1 MASLPSLL
9 VNAVSTWD
17 GKALTKG
24 SKQIGGFEKGIK
36 SLGKTLAATFGTT
49 ALLKFGKDS
58 VKAFAE
64 NEKSA
69 LRLATVVKN
78 LGLAF
83 EVPQIEKGLDEIS
96 ARYGY
101 QGEVL
106 REAFQK
112 LLTVTGSAAKSQ
124 DLLNLSLSV
133 AAGSGQDLLTV
144 NQDLA
149 AVYVGNTKGLRKYN
163 LGLAQSELKT
173 LKFDDAVALLTKT
186 FKGSAEAELT
196 TFSGKMKVLGEAAG
210 NAQEIIGGGL
220 VESLSLLAGE
230 ADSIT
235 PLAEG
240 MASFATSI
248 SDAIV
253 GVGVLVDKLKNIP
266 VLSFF
271 GKYTEY
277 LPNIKLIKDSF
288 EVFTK
293 LGSEQR
299 AIGTGQLGGLERRAA
314 TEANAKARAK
324 AERDAL
330 VRAKALAALQTKVL
344 ATDKAKLA
352 LSKAGSILDTT
363 RIEIAAA
370 LKGKISETDRLSL
383 NLQLALLNENEGQ
396 ATKLAKQ
403 LEAAVK
409 RQNELSAAL
418 LATPQA
424 PNPYANWKMPVMTM
438 PSVPLPVGL
447 VKDTLVSL
455 GVSSI
460 GDIPSL
466 NKVGLSDA
474 ELDLIDAVKDFIKL
488 FPDGIAGATT
498 AIDVMVVL
506 DNGIV
511 AGAVSEVQTNN
522 NLSGSFTTVGGRGG
536 NTARFT

>member
-9 VNAVSTWD
+9 VNAVTTFD

-186 FKGSAEAELT
+186 FKGSADAELT

-220 VESLSLLAGE
+220 VKSLSLLAGE
-230 ADSIT
+230 GNSVQPLADSMQ
-235 PLAEG
+235 EV
-240 MASFATSI
+240 ATNTSEV
-248 SDAIV
+248 IV
-253 GVGVLVDKLKNIP
+253 GIGVLAQKLKD
-266 VLSFF
+266 
-271 GKYTEY
+271 
-277 LPNIKLIKDSF
+277 LP
-288 EVFTK
+288 
-293 LGSEQR
+293 
-299 AIGTGQLGGLERRAA
+299 AIGKSFSFVFSKNNPGLLSLLGRLGETELGKNTIGDKQLGGLERRAA
-314 TEANAKARAK
+314 IEANAKARAK

-330 VRAKALAALQTKVL
+330 ARAKALAALQTKSL

-352 LSKAGSILDTT
+352 LSKAGSVLDTT
-363 RIEIAAA
+363 RISIAAA

-418 LATPQA
+418 LATPEA

-438 PSVPLPVGL
+438 PSVPLPEGL

-455 GVSSI
+455 GVPSI

-466 NKVGLSDA
+466 NTGGLSDA
-474 ELDLIDAVKDFIKL
+474 ELDVIDAVTRFMEL
-488 FPDGIAGATT
+488 FPDGIAGATSP
-498 AIDVMVVL
+498 INVMVVL
-506 DNGIV
+506 DGDPI

-522 NLSGSFTTVGGRGG
+522 NLSGSFTTVGGRGA

>member
-277 LPNIKLIKDSF
+277 LPNVKLIKDSF

-314 TEANAKARAK
+314 IEANAKARTK

-330 VRAKALAALQTKVL
+330 ARAKALAALQNKSL

-352 LSKAGSILDTT
+352 LSKAGSVLDTT
-363 RIEIAAA
+363 RISIAAA

-403 LEAAVK
+403 LEAAIK
-409 RQNELSAAL
+409 RQNELMAAL
-418 LATPQA
+418 LATPEA
-424 PNPYANWKMPVMTM
+424 PNPYAKWKMPVMTM
-438 PSVPLPVGL
+438 PSVPLPEGL

-466 NKVGLSDA
+466 NTGGLSDA
-474 ELDLIDAVKDFIKL
+474 ELDLIDAVTDFMKL
-488 FPDGIAGATT
+488 FPDGIAGTT
-498 AIDVMVVL
+498 PEINVVVVL
-506 DNGIV
+506 DGDPI

-522 NLSGSFTTVGGRGG
+522 NLSGSFTTVGGRGA